1 MKVGAVDIGT
11 NSMRLLVVEDGRKLG
26 RWVQV
31 TGLGIGV
38 DSTGRLSDEPMA
50 RSIAALRRFGEVMDS
65 HDVVRRAAIA
75 TSASRDASNREQF
88 FDAVEDVIGVR
99 PTLIGGDEEARFAYA
114 GATQHFPAPE
124 PVLVSDIG
132 GGSTEFVTAGEA
144 VSIDIGS
151 VRLTERAL
159 PDRPASPAQLKEAR
173 EHVAG
178 LFAGLDFGP
187 VATLIG
193 VAGTWTEIPVLVR
206 GPGAERDGAVLTST
220 EVTAVVERLAGL
232 RVDETAAIPGFNP
245 GRAPVILGGVV
256 VAEAVLRTLGMSEV
270 TISIRDTMDGVAATL
285 LALP

>member
-1 MKVGAVDIGT
+1 MRVGVVDIGT
-11 NSMRLLVVEDGRKLG
+11 NSMRLLITDGDEDVMRLE
-26 RWVQV
+26 RV
-31 TGLGIGV
+31 TGLGRGV
-38 DSTGRLSDEPMA
+38 DRTGVLSEEAVAVSLEALEDYGHLLDEAGVA
-50 RSIAALRRFGEVMDS
+50 RRK
-65 HDVVRRAAIA
+65 AIA
-75 TSASRDASNREQF
+75 TSASRDARNREQF